1 MKNLHGISAFLESVN
16 SGTFTVAAER
26 LGVSTAAVSKNV
38 AVLERQLGVRL
49 FNRSTR
55 RLSLTDEGQV
65 FLDMA
70 GSAVHLLEEAVA
82 KMSQAQAS
90 PSGTVRI
97 SVGMSFGRRWVIPLL
112 PGLAEKYPQLKLEVD
127 LDNRPIDLL
136 ASGVDI
142 ALRSGVVEP
151 SNLVARRFCE
161 QPLVLL
167 ASAGYL
173 AQAGMPTTPDELVE
187 HRCIC
192 MRWTDKPVSPWHFHD
207 AQGSIVAITPR
218 AQMVASDPDALL
230 DLVLANVGIAQLALN
245 VAWPYLRSG
254 ALRLVMPELH
264 HPGEGEMVLYYPH
277 RQHMARRVK
286 VVVDEL
292 LTHFAQAAD
301 LHLTRE
307 DVLRCL

>member
-38 AVLERQLGVRL
+38 AVLERHLGVRL

-173 AQAGMPTTPDELVE
+173 AQAGMPTTPEALVG

-192 MRWTDKPVSPWHFHD
+192 MRWTDKPVSPWYFRD
-207 AQGSIVAITPR
+207 GQGSVLAITPR

-230 DLVLANVGIAQLALN
+230 DLVLADVGIAQLALN

-254 ALRLVMPELH
+254 ALRLVMADLH

-292 LTHFAQAAD
+292 LTHFAQATD

-307 DVLRCL
+307 DVLARL